1 MSWLLGRNRQ
11 QPTEFSGADGS
22 DNPEGKT
29 AGERG
34 GDTQLSKAERKAM
47 EAYRFDSSALERA
60 ADAAKTLERSSKCL
74 CSYIFHHLLRTLHN
88 SWHKLGACMRAYSC
102 MYVRVID

>member
-11 QPTEFSGADGS
+11 QPAEFSGADGV

-34 GDTQLSKAERKAM
+34 GDTQLTKAERKAM

-60 ADAAKTLERSSKCL
+60 ADAAKTLERSSKCFL
-74 CSYIFHHLLRTLHN
+74 CVSTKIFHHQLCALHN
-88 SWHKLGACMRAYSC
+88 QCLNSK
-102 MYVRVID
+102 

>member
-1 MSWLLGRNRQ
+1 MSWFLGRTRQ
-11 QPTEFSGADGS
+11 QQPAADFGGADGA

-34 GDTQLSKAERKAM
+34 GDTQLTKAERKAM

-60 ADAAKTLERSSKCL
+60 ADAAKTLERSSECL
-74 CSYIFHHLLRTLHN
+74 SYIFHHQLCALHN
-88 SWHKLGACMRAYSC
+88 RYLNSK
-102 MYVRVID
+102 

>member
-11 QPTEFSGADGS
+11 QPTELAGGADGA

-34 GDTQLSKAERKAM
+34 GDTQLTRAERKAM

-60 ADAAKTLERSSKCL
+60 ADAAKTLERSSKC
-74 CSYIFHHLLRTLHN
+74 SIRMHKFHQRLRALHN
-88 SWHKLGACMRAYSC
+88 RCHNAA
-102 MYVRVID
+102 